1 MVKHKL
7 VSFAA
12 AVALWT
18 LVTLL
23 IKLICKLLKWK
34 HTYKTKIMLFLPLC
48 CKSEAIL
55 SKKFRPGYPW
65 AVMFI
70 WENFHLGYRD
80 LGSKNRDLRSRAS
93 PVSHVNISIF

>member
-23 IKLICKLLKWK
+23 IKLIRKL
-34 HTYKTKIMLFLPLC
+34 LFLPLC

-55 SKKFRPGYPW
+55 SKKFRPGYPR

-80 LGSKNRDLRSRAS
+80 LGSKNRDLGSRAS
-93 PVSHVNISIF
+93 PVSHVNISKF

>member
-23 IKLICKLLKWK
+23 IKLIRKLLKWK
-34 HTYKTKIMLFLPLC
+34 YTYKTKIMLFLPLC

-55 SKKFRPGYPW
+55 SKKFRPGYPR

-80 LGSKNRDLRSRAS
+80 LGSRAS
-93 PVSHVNISIF
+93 PVSHVNISKF